1 MANAGMANAEVANF
15 GRRRF
20 ISLLGAAAAW
30 PLTARAQP
38 SIPVIGFLNSTS
50 PDPTLQRVQAFRQG
64 LNQLGYVGGQNVA
77 IELRWAENQRYR
89 LQSLVADLVRRQ
101 VAVIAATGGTSAAL
115 AAKHATSTIPIVFEI
130 GGDPIASG
138 LVEDING
145 SRGNLTGISLNIIA
159 LAQSQLELLRKFM
172 PKASL
177 VAMFVNPDN
186 PNSAAQQARIE
197 AAARAVGMQTLILYV
212 NKETGFDQP
221 FMTLVGR
228 RADALFVSNDSFF
241 LEWRREIVALAAL
254 HSVPT
259 IYAQRAYAADG
270 GLMSYGAS
278 IIEGYHQ
285 VGVYVGRILKG
296 ERPADL
302 PIVNSTKFKLAINV
316 TTARTLNLDL
326 PSALLASADEVIQ

>member
-1 MANAGMANAEVANF
+1 METDMANSSV
-15 GRRRF
+15 GRREF
-20 ISLLGAAAAW
+20 ISLLGGAVAAW
-30 PLTARAQP
+30 PLAARAQAV
-38 SIPVIGFLNSTS
+38 PVIGFLNSTS
-50 PDPTLQRVQAFRQG
+50 PDPTLQRVAAFRQG

-77 IELRWAENQRYR
+77 IEFRWAENQSYR
-89 LQSLVADLVRRQ
+89 LQSLAADLVRRR

-130 GGDPIASG
+130 GGDPMAAGLIAD
-138 LVEDING
+138 LNG
-145 SRGNLTGISLNIIA
+145 SRGNVTGISLNIVA
-159 LAQSQLELLRKFM
+159 LAQSQLELLRSFI

-186 PNSAAQQARIE
+186 PNSGAQQARVE
-197 AAARAVGMQTLILYV
+197 AAARALGMQTLVLYV

-221 FMTLVGR
+221 FSSLVQR
-228 RADALFVSNDSFF
+228 RAHALLVSSDSFF

-259 IYAQRAYAADG
+259 MYPLRAYAADG
-270 GLMSYGAS
+270 GLMSYGVS

-296 ERPADL
+296 EKPTDL
-302 PIVNSTKFKLAINV
+302 PIVNAIKFKLAINV
-316 TTARTLNLDL
+316 TTARTLGLDL
-326 PSALLASADEVIQ
+326 PTSLLASADEVIQ